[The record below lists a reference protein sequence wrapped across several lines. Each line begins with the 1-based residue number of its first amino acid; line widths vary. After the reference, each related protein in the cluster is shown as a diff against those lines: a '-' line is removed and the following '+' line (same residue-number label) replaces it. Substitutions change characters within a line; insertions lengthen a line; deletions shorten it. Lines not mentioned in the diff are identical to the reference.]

1 MIVRIHGSVQQV
13 YTLES
18 FIVHGEDVSPY
29 LHYHSQKVPPISKHQ
44 LQTESLQHLSFPLS
58 QVHTL

>member
-29 LHYHSQKVPPISKHQ
+29 LHYHSQKVHPISNHL
-44 LQTESLQHLSFPLS
+44 LQMESPRHPSFPLS
-58 QVHTL
+58 QVPTH